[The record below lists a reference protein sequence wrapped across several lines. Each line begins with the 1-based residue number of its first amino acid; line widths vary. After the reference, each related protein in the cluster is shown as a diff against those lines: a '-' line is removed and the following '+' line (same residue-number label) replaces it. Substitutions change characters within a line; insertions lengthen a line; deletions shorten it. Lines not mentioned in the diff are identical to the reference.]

1 MKPFRTLIAVLL
13 FLAVPSVLLAQ
24 HPVTGEVRVSVGS
37 QDVQELPRIAT
48 NRTGEFVVTWLISHP
63 EANER
68 SLRAVRFNS
77 DGTPATGE
85 LLIEE
90 ETLDVP
96 SASAV
101 AMMDDGS
108 FVVVFPKA
116 DGAGLDLVARWY
128 KPNGDPD
135 GDDVLVTRAGT
146 GDFAISTQG
155 DGGFVAVWKGS
166 APSIRARVFKA
177 SHAAGSEIAIDS
189 AGDSPV
195 VSVGPQDA
203 FVVAWRNGNLV
214 ARRFTPQGDI
224 AGRRIQ
230 VAKGNVLLP
239 LHIGKDDGGDFLI
252 FWGGPTATVFGQR
265 YKADTTPI
273 GGLLHL
279 QAGQNFDVA
288 VGGQGNFVLVW
299 EAPDAIGTAG
309 GTNVFTRRFKSDGSP
324 LGPQLRV
331 NVRTPGFQERPQ
343 VGIGADGGFVVVWQ
357 GETSGNG
364 AGDIF
369 ARQYE
374 RK

>member
-1 MKPFRTLIAVLL
+1 MKSFRFLIPALL
-13 FLAVPSVLLAQ
+13 FLAVPALLLAQ
-24 HPVTGEVRVSVGS
+24 HPVTGEVRVSADT

-48 NRTGEFVVTWLISHP
+48 NRTGEFVVTWRVTGA
-63 EANER
+63 EAGDA
-68 SLRAVRFNS
+68 SLRAVRFDA

-90 ETLDVP
+90 ETRDVP
-96 SASAV
+96 STSAV

-108 FVVVFPKA
+108 FVVVFPKT

-128 KPNGDPD
+128 APNGDPD
-135 GDDVLVTRAGT
+135 GDDVVVTRGGT
-146 GDFAISTQG
+146 GDFSISTQG

-166 APSIRARVFKA
+166 TPSIRARVFKA
-177 SHAAGSEIAIDS
+177 SHAAGSEITIDP

-203 FVVAWRNGNLV
+203 FVVAWRNGNVV

-224 AGRRIQ
+224 ASRRFT
-230 VAKGNVLLP
+230 VAPGNVLLP
-239 LHIGKDDGGDFLI
+239 LHIAKDDHGGFAI
-252 FWGGPTATVFGQR
+252 FWGGPSATVFGQR
-265 YKADTTPI
+265 YTAATAPV
-273 GGLLHL
+273 GSLLRL
-279 QAGQNFDVA
+279 AAGPTFDAA
-288 VGGQGNFVLVW
+288 VGGQGNFVLAW
-299 EAPDAIGTAG
+299 EAPDAGSPS

-331 NVRTPGFQERPQ
+331 NVRTPGFQGHPA

-357 GETSGNG
+357 SQVAGN
-364 AGDIF
+364 ADSDIF
-369 ARQYE
+369 ARQYD

>member
-1 MKPFRTLIAVLL
+1 MKSLRLLIPALL
-13 FLAVPSVLLAQ
+13 FLAVPSLVLAE

-48 NRTGEFVVTWLISHP
+48 NRAGEFVVIWRAIHAVAD
-63 EANER
+63 EA
-68 SLRAVRFNS
+68 SLRAVRFNA

-96 SASAV
+96 STYAV

-128 KPNGDPD
+128 APNGDPD
-135 GDDVLVTRAGT
+135 GDDVVVTRGGT
-146 GDFAISTQG
+146 GDFSISTQG

-166 APSIRARVFKA
+166 TPSIRARIFKA
-177 SHAAGSEIAIDS
+177 THAAGSEITIDT

-203 FVVAWRNGNLV
+203 FVVAWVNDNVL

-224 AGRRIQ
+224 ASRRFT
-230 VAKGNVLLP
+230 VAKGAVLLP
-239 LHIGKDDGGDFLI
+239 LHIAKDDHGGFAI

-265 YKADTTPI
+265 YKADTTPV
-273 GGLLHL
+273 GGLLRL
-279 QAGQNFDVA
+279 PAGASFDVA
-288 VGGQGNFVLVW
+288 VGGQGNFVLAW
-299 EAPDAIGTAG
+299 EAPDAGSPS

-331 NVRTPGFQERPQ
+331 NVRTPGFQGRPE

-357 GETSGNG
+357 GQVGGS
-364 AGDIF
+364 ADSDIF
-369 ARQYE
+369 ARQYD